1 MAIKVA
7 AIGVAVIAIVAAI
20 IMGPDA
26 FLGGEV
32 GTINASNNNLT
43 VDGVVMPNQIKTSGT
58 LQNFIGGGLRMKWG
72 FKVYVV
78 GIYSDPKVMTSL
90 KKKYSGFEAKDSK
103 NLSDLATDF
112 ASSKPARTVLL
123 RFQRGVAASDIS
135 DALGE
140 ALKPKVGAA
149 TSDEFQQFV
158 LDIVGG
164 DRLEK
169 GSDIYITCKGE
180 KLSASLTGG
189 KDSSSISIKGLCPAV
204 FEVYLGDKAVSPQA
218 KKGFA
223 EGVATIMAS

>member
-1 MAIKVA
+1 MAFKVA
-7 AIGVAVIAIVAAI
+7 AVGVAVVAIIAAI
-20 IMGPDA
+20 IMGPSA
-26 FLGGEV
+26 FLADDIGISG
-32 GTINASNNNLT
+32 SNNLT
-43 VDGVVMPNQIKTSGT
+43 VDGVVMPSKIKTSGT
-58 LQNFIGGGLRMKWG
+58 VQNFIGGGLRMKWG

-78 GIYSDPKVMTSL
+78 GIYSDSKVMTSL
-90 KKKYSGFEAKDSK
+90 KKKYHGFSANDS

-112 ASSKPARTVLL
+112 ARSKPARTVLL

-140 ALKPKVGAA
+140 ALKPKVGAT
-149 TSDEFQQFV
+149 TSDEFQKFI
-158 LDIVGG
+158 LDMVGG

-189 KDSSSISIKGLCPAV
+189 KDSSSISIKGLCPAI

-223 EGVATIMAS
+223 EGAAAIMAS

>member
-7 AIGVAVIAIVAAI
+7 TVGVAVVAIIAAI
-20 IMGPDA
+20 IMGPTA
-26 FLGGEV
+26 FLGGDV
-32 GTINASNNNLT
+32 DISGSDNNLT
-43 VDGVVMPNQIKTSGT
+43 VDGVAMPTQIKTSGT

-90 KKKYSGFEAKDSK
+90 KKKYSGFEAKDS

-112 ASSKPARTVLL
+112 AKSKPARTVLL
-123 RFQRGVAASDIS
+123 RFQRSVAASDIS

-149 TSDEFQQFV
+149 SDEFQKFI
-158 LDIVGG
+158 LDMVGS

-180 KLSASLTGG
+180 TLSASLTGG
-189 KDSSSISIKGLCPAV
+189 NDSSSIRIKGLCPAV

-223 EGVATIMAS
+223 EGVATLMASE

>member
-7 AIGVAVIAIVAAI
+7 AIGVAVVAIIAAI
-20 IMGPDA
+20 IMGPNA
-26 FLGGEV
+26 FLGGDV
-32 GTINASNNNLT
+32 GSINSSNNNLT
-43 VDGVVMPNQIKTSGT
+43 VDGVIMPSQIKTSGT
-58 LQNFIGGGLRMKWG
+58 LQNFIGGGTRMKWG

-78 GIYSDPKVMTSL
+78 GIYSDPKVMTLL
-90 KKKYSGFEAKDSK
+90 KKKYAGFEAEDS
-103 NLSDLATDF
+103 NLADLATDF

-140 ALKPKVGAA
+140 ALKPKVGGA
-149 TSDEFQQFV
+149 TSDEFQKFM

-218 KKGFA
+218 RKGFA

>member
-7 AIGVAVIAIVAAI
+7 AIGVAVVAIIAAI
-20 IMGPDA
+20 IMGPNA
-26 FLGGEV
+26 FLGGDV
-32 GTINASNNNLT
+32 GSINASNNNLT
-43 VDGVVMPNQIKTSGT
+43 VDGVIMPSQIKTSGT
-58 LQNFIGGGLRMKWG
+58 LQNFIGGGTRMKWG

-78 GIYSDPKVMTSL
+78 GIYSDPKVMTLL
-90 KKKYSGFEAKDSK
+90 KKKYAGFEAEDS
-103 NLSDLATDF
+103 NLADLATDF

-140 ALKPKVGAA
+140 ALKPKVGGA
-149 TSDEFQQFV
+149 TSDEFQKFM

-218 KKGFA
+218 RKGFA